1 MRFAKQEEAMFSNA
15 FRVVL
20 VASLASGLVGCGM
33 TVDGSEEGAEDVGQ
47 VAAALEVCVSPAVN
61 SGNVCN
67 LGGGQLKLQVT
78 LPTGQQYVEVFA
90 RQNGVQNVAVA
101 IQGSGLNNGNGTTTY
116 SLTRSGYAATDQV
129 EYRFYSYKPSAPG
142 VFTPGPAEAAWYG
155 YVASVPVTKDAA
167 VVYNSYGLGYVPN
180 QNFGSST
187 SVDIGEYQLTSEG
200 LFGYGLA
207 AIPAGATVTK
217 AELVIPSTAYAPIAA
232 NVNMVLNKVTSAW
245 SESTVTWNTKPSYAL
260 LGNVVVNHA
269 AETRLDVTGTVG
281 GALAA
286 GEVSFALQPS
296 AASPTTDN
304 VFIQSKENTSVG
316 AQRTSL
322 TVSYRR

>member
-1 MRFAKQEEAMFSNA
+1 MFSNQ

-20 VASLASGLVGCGM
+20 VASAVSALVGCGM
-33 TVDGSEEGAEDVGQ
+33 DVSGGGAEEGAEQVGQ
-47 VAAALEVCVSPAVN
+47 VESALEVCASPANN

-78 LPTGQQYVEVFA
+78 LPSGQQYVEVFA

-101 IQGSGLNNGNGTTTY
+101 ITASAQNNGNGTTTY
-116 SLTRSGYAATDQV
+116 SLTRAGYAATDKV
-129 EYRFYSYKPSAPG
+129 EYRFYSYKPAAPG
-142 VFTPGPAEAAWYG
+142 VFTPGAAEQVWYG
-155 YVASVPVTKDAA
+155 YIASVPVSKDAA
-167 VVYNSYGLGYVPN
+167 VIYNSYGLGYVPN

-200 LFGYGLA
+200 LFGYGLSA
-207 AIPAGATVTK
+207 LPAGATVTK
-217 AELVIPSTAYAPIAA
+217 AELVIPSTTATPIAA
-232 NVNMVLNKVTSAW
+232 NVNMVLNKITSAW
-245 SESTVTWNTKPSYAL
+245 SESTVTWNTKPSYSV

-269 AETRLDVTGTVG
+269 AETRLDVTSAVN
-281 GALAA
+281 GAVAA

-304 VFIQSKENTSVG
+304 VFIQSKENTSAG

-322 TVSYRR
+322 SVHYRK